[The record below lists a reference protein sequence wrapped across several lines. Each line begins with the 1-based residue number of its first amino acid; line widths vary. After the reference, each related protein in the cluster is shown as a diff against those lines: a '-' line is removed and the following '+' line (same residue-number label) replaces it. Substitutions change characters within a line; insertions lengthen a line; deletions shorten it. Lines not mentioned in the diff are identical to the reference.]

1 MTDTSALSAQVF
13 LDCESFEVALRSVAQ
28 IFRCT
33 PENLHA
39 LLSLNGLNTHFE
51 ANWRDLPDFREY
63 LYEVVAKHF
72 GSTQPLD
79 GVFWFHTTRVLP
91 GTTFSEGIL
100 PLNAVLPLLHANLV
114 EVIEDEGAKH
124 RLRES
129 LAAGQIADHHYI
141 DKTGNPMH
149 WGPYAIL
156 VRDVAFHA
164 EALCQHDYLG
174 MPEIIEDICNG
185 FSGPSNPDLN
195 ELFSSKLKPAIVKFV
210 AASNSTDEVCI
221 ATAISYLHSC
231 IHTGAPDTNSV
242 YCFDGNNNLIP
253 AEDIASVDYV

>member
-1 MTDTSALSAQVF
+1 MTDTPALSAQVL
-13 LDCESFEVALRSVAQ
+13 LDCESFDTALRSVAN

-39 LLSLNGLNTHFE
+39 LLSLNDLSAHFTE
-51 ANWRDLPDFREY
+51 NWRDLPDFREY
-63 LYEVVAKHF
+63 LFEVVEKHF
-72 GSTQPLD
+72 DSAQPLA
-79 GVFWFHTTRVLP
+79 GVYWFHTTRVLP

-114 EVIEDEGAKH
+114 TLVEDDGTRQ

-141 DKTGNPMH
+141 DKTGNSMH

-185 FSGPSNPDLN
+185 FSDGPELDLN
-195 ELFSSKLKPAIVKFV
+195 EVFTSELKPAIVKFV
-210 AASNSTDEVCI
+210 ATSNSADEVCI
-221 ATAISYLHSC
+221 ATALSYLHSC
-231 IHTGAPDTNSV
+231 IHTGAPGTNSV
-242 YCFDGNNNLIP
+242 YCFDGKNNPVP
-253 AEDIASVDYV
+253 AQDIARVDYV